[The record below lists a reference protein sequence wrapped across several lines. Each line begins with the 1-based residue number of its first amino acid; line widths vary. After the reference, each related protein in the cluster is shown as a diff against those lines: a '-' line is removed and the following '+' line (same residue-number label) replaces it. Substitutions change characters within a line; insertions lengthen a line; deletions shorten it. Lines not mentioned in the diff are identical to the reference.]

1 MDGRRVDPPR
11 VASPAEA
18 AWTSVPSVTADA
30 KRGPNAADIE
40 RAIASVEA
48 TLDLL
53 DPSVREWGREYFSK
67 HRARYASDLSMIRAL
82 HRGGTILEVGSM
94 PCHLTACL
102 QLMGYPVEGLDVD
115 PARAEWFISHHRL
128 NVRACNVET
137 ERIPAEDGAFTL
149 VLFNE
154 IFEHLRIDPI
164 FTLEEVA
171 RVTAPGGRLML
182 TTPNLYSATNLL
194 RMRRRMGVNDIYDEY
209 AKLRTIGHMGH
220 VREYAPKEVVEF
232 LTHFGFETRRVAY
245 RSYRK
250 RRGRGV
256 KARVLNAGLDA
267 ASRGVPSLRA
277 YQIVIA
283 ERVDER
289 SANVT

>member
-1 MDGRRVDPPR
+1 M
-11 VASPAEA
+11 
-18 AWTSVPSVTADA
+18 TADA

-40 RAIASVEA
+40 GAIASVEA

-53 DPSVREWGREYFSK
+53 DPSVREWGREYFIK
-67 HRARYASDLSMIRAL
+67 HRARYVSDLSMIDAL
-82 HRGGTILEVGSM
+82 QSGGTILEVGSM

-102 QLMGYPVEGLDVD
+102 TSLGYPVVGLDVD
-115 PARAEWFISHHRL
+115 PSRAERFISHHGL
-128 NVRACNVET
+128 TVRPCNVET
-137 ERIPAEDGAFTL
+137 ERIPEENGAFTF

-164 FTLEEVA
+164 FTFEELA

-245 RSYRK
+245 RTYRR

-256 KARVLNAGLDA
+256 KARVLNAGLEA
-267 ASRGVPSLRA
+267 ASRAVPSLRA

-283 ERVDER
+283 ERVA
-289 SANVT
+289 SS